1 MRHVGLPES
10 LGERL
15 RAAAGLPALTIH
27 RSGLLGLATALDRH
41 THAGPPPEAGAA
53 AEALDAGPET
63 WAQLDL
69 FTLFGRTETY
79 RTPIAAERG
88 TRLRAVLGLLP
99 SLLVFLPLAVTW
111 YGLSRATHAYQQLR
125 SSAEGRRI
133 AEGRTFLDLWQDG
146 FAGHLSGALTFGAQ
160 VWWTI
165 ASLVVLVLA
174 TLAAGLVRRAEERSA
189 ERATEE
195 ATALLHPLLTQ
206 AQLALLPLRMDTPA
220 RFAAE
225 LSRAAAQL
233 TPLLE
238 SAHRTH
244 AESRDLADITA
255 KLLRAAQQ
263 DTAKLA
269 SAAAA
274 LDDAAARLRGTG
286 DRMTATTDRTTAA
299 AEAMSRLVKED
310 IEQARSRLAEA
321 AARASGDIRRA
332 AETSSVRV
340 EALTDEA
347 VRTVSALTDE
357 AVRTLSALSDA
368 ATRQMNGL
376 GTQVEKALDR
386 ASVQGERLVGNAS
399 AQAGASLTRLL
410 DEVRV
415 AAAALDR
422 SSSRL
427 GSAGGGLAEWL
438 QYALG
443 EGADRIA
450 RTYELAIAT
459 AAVELSR
466 RFHEAGGG
474 VETALTGLTDA
485 VGRLDGTV
493 HTLHETA
500 LHPPHERPA
509 DGAGPAGRPPIGAAP
524 VDVDVNGEG
533 HAGHPLVGAVNGT
546 VHLTQ
551 PRPTGTPGISP
562 EPGRRPAPRSTLP
575 RDPRTEPQ
583 DAPRDKPRTGPRDQP
598 QDKPQDELR
607 TGPGDQPQDTS
618 QDELRTGP
626 WDQPQDKRVT
636 GPGDQERDE
645 PRAEPPSTAG
655 PTHPHRPHHPQE
667 APHDD
672 DRHHG
677 RHDSHHED
685 RPADGH
691 HGSRDGG
698 PNDGP
703 DGGR

>member
-1 MRHVGLPES
+1 MRHVGLPEG
-10 LGERL
+10 LGEQL

-41 THAGPPPEAGAA
+41 THAGPPTKAGAA
-53 AEALDAGPET
+53 ADAWDAGPET

-69 FTLFGRTETY
+69 FALFGRTETY

-88 TRLRAVLGLLP
+88 TRSRAVLGLLP

-125 SSAEGRRI
+125 SSPEGRRI

-146 FAGHLSGALTFGAQ
+146 FAGRLSGALTFGAQ

-195 ATALLHPLLTQ
+195 ATALLHPLLAQ
-206 AQLALLPLRMDTPA
+206 AQLTLLPLRMDTPA

-244 AESRDLADITA
+244 TESRGLADITA

-269 SAAAA
+269 SAASA
-274 LDDAAARLRGTG
+274 LDDAAARLRDTG
-286 DRMTATTDRTTAA
+286 ERMTATTDRTTAA

-310 IEQARSRLAEA
+310 IEQARGRLAEA
-321 AARASGDIRRA
+321 AARTADDIRRA
-332 AETSSVRV
+332 AETSSVQV

-357 AVRTLSALSDA
+357 SVRTLSALSDA
-368 ATRQMNGL
+368 ATWQMNGL
-376 GTQVEKALDR
+376 GAQVEKALDR
-386 ASVQGERLVGNAS
+386 ASVRGERLVGNAS

-422 SSSRL
+422 SSTRL

-509 DGAGPAGRPPIGAAP
+509 AEADPAGRPQPGGVDADGE
-524 VDVDVNGEG
+524 VDVDGDG
-533 HAGHPLVGAVNGT
+533 HMGHPLVGAVNGT

-551 PRPTGTPGISP
+551 PHPSGAPHTSR
-562 EPGRRPAPRSTLP
+562 EPGHGPTPRPTLP
-575 RDPRTEPQ
+575 RDPRTEPRDEPQ
-583 DAPRDKPRTGPRDQP
+583 DEPPTGLGDRPQDQPRTGPTNQP
-598 QDKPQDELR
+598 H
-607 TGPGDQPQDTS
+607 
-618 QDELRTGP
+618 
-626 WDQPQDKRVT
+626 
-636 GPGDQERDE
+636 DE
-645 PRAEPPSTAG
+645 PPAEPPAEPPSMAV
-655 PTHPHRPHHPQE
+655 PTHPQRPHHPQD
-667 APHDD
+667 APRHDDQDHHRHDDKHHDDHD
-672 DRHHG
+672 DRHDNNQDA
-677 RHDSHHED
+677 RHDD

-698 PNDGP
+698 PDAGP
-703 DGGR
+703 DGIR